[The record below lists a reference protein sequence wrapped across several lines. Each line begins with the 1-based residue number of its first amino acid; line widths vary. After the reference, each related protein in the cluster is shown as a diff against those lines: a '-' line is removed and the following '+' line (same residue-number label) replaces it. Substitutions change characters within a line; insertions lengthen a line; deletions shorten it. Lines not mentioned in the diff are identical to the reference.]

1 MIKKQRQYRSI
12 HSIEDQTLN
21 KMQYHLALIVFSIF
35 YLSINAQ
42 SANNATVIV
51 VVQNVTVVETTVA
64 PTTQHV
70 MMNQTTMPSKMNT
83 TANVAHKAIASSYV
97 EPPPHPL
104 GYCIRSRLSCS
115 KIRRCCQG
123 PCNVVK
129 RKCP

>member
-1 MIKKQRQYRSI
+1 MKKISI
-12 HSIEDQTLN
+12 HSFEERRLH
-21 KMQYHLALIVFSIF
+21 KMQYYLAFIVFSIL
-35 YLSINAQ
+35 YVSINAQ
-42 SANNATVIV
+42 SPNNPTVTA
-51 VVQNVTVVETTVA
+51 VVQNDTTLA
-64 PTTQHV
+64 PTTIPSN
-70 MMNQTTMPSKMNT
+70 MNMTT
-83 TANVAHKAIASSYV
+83 NVSQKAIASSYV